1 MITHF
6 RIRSLAT
13 ALVLLAGV
21 TDAHAQFSSTRRMG
35 MGGVQLL
42 HGGPGSDAV
51 NVAYRAVPEDPRN
64 GMHSFSLPVGLIP
77 VLQDPP
83 SFDPNDSSFSA
94 YELANLVLHPPW
106 NIALKQPEE
115 PTGDITI
122 DLSRNS
128 LSVDLGGLR
137 TVVPSERIRM
147 AGSWRGP
154 AFVFGIRR
162 AFVGVAPLVD
172 ARNDIEVG
180 DALRLALRD
189 GAPFQPNTAYDFSDH
204 ARAQAAGQVM
214 VGAAFPIVGGG
225 EDSRNGLYIGGR
237 AKLLRGL
244 GYADADANMAF
255 TTADTLFGDQPLDFG
270 YTTLLRTAM
279 PSDGG
284 WGHGFDVGAVYV
296 VGGLELGVAVNDLST
311 TIPWKVKETRTAKDP
326 VTGNYVTTTLAEGKD
341 FTSTIEQSI
350 VVTANT
356 RLGPFLVAADAT
368 RDGLQQL
375 TGHAGAE
382 IMAGPLALRGGAA
395 VDAQKRMQL
404 AGGVGLNLGRIGLD
418 VAVATHQAN
427 LTQERAIDLGVGLS
441 LLPGRSR

>member
-1 MITHF
+1 MITHS

-13 ALVLLAGV
+13 AVLLLTAV

-64 GMHSFSLPVGLIP
+64 GMHSFSLPVGVIP

-154 AFVFGIRR
+154 AFVFGVRR

-180 DALRLALRD
+180 DALRSALRD
-189 GAPFQPNTAYDFSDH
+189 GAPFQSNTSYDFSDH
-204 ARAQAAGQVM
+204 ALAQAAGQVM
-214 VGAAFPIVGGG
+214 VGARR
-225 EDSRNGLYIGGR
+225 S
-237 AKLLRGL
+237 
-244 GYADADANMAF
+244 ADASAGHQEGVGDAAIGLHQPHLLGIGVDDHPSSDARAGRQRQHVVARGHPHH
-255 TTADTLFGDQPLDFG
+255 TQRSQRAREAVERVDGD
-270 YTTLLRTAM
+270 R
-279 PSDGG
+279 
-284 WGHGFDVGAVYV
+284 
-296 VGGLELGVAVNDLST
+296 E
-311 TIPWKVKETRTAKDP
+311 
-326 VTGNYVTTTLAEGKD
+326 
-341 FTSTIEQSI
+341 
-350 VVTANT
+350 
-356 RLGPFLVAADAT
+356 
-368 RDGLQQL
+368 
-375 TGHAGAE
+375 
-382 IMAGPLALRGGAA
+382 PLAL
-395 VDAQKRMQL
+395 Q
-404 AGGVGLNLGRIGLD
+404 AGSPEPQV
-418 VAVATHQAN
+418 
-427 LTQERAIDLGVGLS
+427 ERAGAVVRQTHLRSPRGVAESHDRRARRHGRTGDVEPAGS
-441 LLPGRSR
+441 RHRVGGQFDGNRRRRGFGTHHGRSRQQRTGASAQRCNEPPHAHPADVTSGRSPRRGPAA